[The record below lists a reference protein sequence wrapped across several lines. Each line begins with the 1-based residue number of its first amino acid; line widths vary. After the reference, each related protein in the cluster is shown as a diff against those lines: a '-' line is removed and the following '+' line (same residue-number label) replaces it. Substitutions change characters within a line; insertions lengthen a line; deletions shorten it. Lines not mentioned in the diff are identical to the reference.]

1 MKHMADNNSDDMPYQ
16 SYLGSDNQGFRAG
29 GQDLQVGDTI
39 LSMYAKNGVES
50 THGKFLRLLMG
61 LQYRVQDSQPYRRK
75 GITRV
80 L

>member
-1 MKHMADNNSDDMPYQ
+1 MRHMAGINSDNMPYQ
-16 SYLGSDNQGFRAG
+16 SYLGSDNQGLKAG
-29 GQDLQVGDTI
+29 EQDLQVGDTV

-61 LQYRVQDSQPYRRK
+61 LQYRVQDAQPYRRK